1 MPEEFILALSVL
13 KMDYDLIYKQS
24 IHAQENEDVLNVVT
38 QMFLESF
45 DVLPK
50 AERTDTV
57 KLDTSCCHCF
67 KIESTDAR
75 LSELRWSGVAN
86 LLLL

>member
-24 IHAQENEDVLNVVT
+24 IHAQENEDMLNVVT

-45 DVLPK
+45 DGV
-50 AERTDTV
+50 T
-57 KLDTSCCHCF
+57 
-67 KIESTDAR
+67 ESGEDR
-75 LSELRWSGVAN
+75 HREIGHILLSLFQN
-86 LLLL
+86 